1 MTKKSSAPRLLATWL
16 KQAATRAGQCAS
28 WLLICIV
35 SGVWYLLVLAVL
47 LPWLCLDFLPKRGS
61 KPLTSPI
68 PNRRLL
74 PLPIRDGSD
83 IFVIMPDGERVP
95 VEPLAASSHA
105 KAWVEVC
112 AGAFCYEKTRIRV
125 DENR

>member
-47 LPWLCLDFLPKRGS
+47 LPWLAIDFLPKRGS
-61 KPLTSPI
+61 KPLISQPQRRRKLQI
-68 PNRRLL
+68 PLRE
-74 PLPIRDGSD
+74 DGNKL
-83 IFVIMPDGERVP
+83 FVLNPDGTKVP
-95 VEPLAASSHA
+95 VSRLEAVSHA
-105 KAWVEVC
+105 RAWNDAC
-112 AGAFCYEKTRIRV
+112 FGAFVAERPS
-125 DENR
+125 DSEGG